1 MPEKEWP
8 TRTVGPSCRASTR
21 SADATASGSVVSGFC
36 TEVTL
41 RPAFC
46 NRAITSDQQEPSANS
61 PCTKTTLRAFAGVAF
76 AAMPRVEI
84 SEAAAPVSRAVEKFR
99 LFIITMSL
107 PLIMRGEGIV
117 LIVRNCRALSSR
129 SLYQRVDVGRTHDG

>member
-41 RPAFC
+41 TPAAC
-46 NRAITSDQQEPSANS
+46 NRGITSDQLDPSANS
-61 PCTKTTLRAFAGVAF
+61 PCTSTTLLAFAGVEF
-76 AAMPRVEI
+76 AAMPCVEI
-84 SEAAAPVSRAVEKFR
+84 NEAAAPVTRAVEKTR
-99 LFIITMSL
+99 LFIVTISL
-107 PLIMRGEGIV
+107 PWHEG
-117 LIVRNCRALSSR
+117 
-129 SLYQRVDVGRTHDG
+129 